1 MRAVWSFWSAPY
13 RGYYHRLWFS
23 ERHHLLSWILSVRS
37 AARHYSDTWLF
48 TDNAGARVLVD
59 ALGLPF
65 RHVDLRLEELHERS
79 HDSQWWVLGKLMTY
93 AAQTTPFLHLD
104 SDVFLWKP
112 LPADV
117 TDAPIFAQNP
127 EVFYFEDQS
136 LYRLEPFLTG
146 IERLGGWLPP
156 EWLWY
161 AARRGNRALC
171 CGILGGHNLSFIQH
185 YAKRAIEVICH
196 RRNQP
201 VWPTLGVRD
210 NILVEQYF
218 LAACLEY
225 HRENRRRPVH
235 KRLEAAYL
243 FPSSAD
249 AFDPERATRAGYTH
263 LIGDA
268 KNDRQ
273 IADNLERRVRR
284 QYPDDY
290 RRCLAYLE
298 RSPGRA
304 TPGVA
309 MDEVHT

>member
-13 RGYYHRLWFS
+13 LGYYHRLWFS

-37 AARHYSDTWLF
+37 AGRYYPDTWLF
-48 TDNAGARVLVD
+48 TDSDGARMLVD
-59 ALGLPF
+59 GLGLQF
-65 RHVDLRLEELHERS
+65 RHVDLRLEKLQES
-79 HDSQWWVLGKLMTY
+79 SYDSQWWVLGKLMTY
-93 AAQTTPFLHLD
+93 AAQTGPFLHLD

-117 TDAPIFAQNP
+117 TDAPVFAQNP

-136 LYRLEPFLTG
+136 LYRLEPFLRG
-146 IERLGGWLPP
+146 IELRGGWLPR
-156 EWLWY
+156 EWRWY
-161 AARRGNRALC
+161 ARQRGNRALC
-171 CGILGGHNLSFIQH
+171 CGILGGRNLNFIRH
-185 YAKRAIEVICH
+185 YANRAMEVICH
-196 RRNQP
+196 RRNRP

-225 HRENRRRPVH
+225 HRQNGRSAH
-235 KRLEAAYL
+235 KGLAPAYL
-243 FPSSAD
+243 FPSSAE
-249 AFDPERATRAGYTH
+249 AFDPEQATRAGYTH

-268 KNDRQ
+268 KSNRQ
-273 IADNLERRVRR
+273 IADSLERRVRC

-298 RSPGRA
+298 RNSGRTA
-304 TPGVA
+304 AGVA
-309 MDEVHT
+309 MNEVHT